1 MGDRSLFILAAMT
14 LISSLGIAVML
25 PLIPLYGISLGAS
38 PVQLGLLT
46 SGFALA
52 SALGQLAA
60 GFALERL
67 GSRGFIRGGIAVY
80 AGANA
85 LIATA
90 ADALS
95 LIAFRSLAGLG
106 GGANLVASRLYLAQV
121 ADPKRMAFV
130 NGILSAASSTG
141 QVIGPAFGGIVAALG
156 DLRLPFILV
165 SVTSGLAFLASW
177 LLPRPPTTASNPRDS
192 GRETATFNRATIV
205 LLAAQLALLA
215 GYGAFITTYAPL
227 ATTILGW
234 TTLEIGLAF
243 SILGAGSIVLGPYL
257 AHLADRAGRQR
268 VAVVACVPLVLF
280 GITLAMTLPRVLI
293 YAIVF
298 LAGAGL
304 TAFNAA
310 WFALLADASPMARRG
325 RTFGIVNAVA
335 QLGTVA
341 GALIA
346 SAIWQS
352 VGIVPAMGSG
362 SVFIA
367 AAGIAM
373 MLLGH
378 PRIYA
383 NRRE

>member
-1 MGDRSLFILAAMT
+1 MWDRSLFILAAMT
-14 LISSLGIAVML
+14 LISSFGVAVML

-38 PVQLGLLT
+38 PFQLGLLT

-52 SALGQLAA
+52 SAAGQLFS
-60 GFALERL
+60 GIVIDRL

-90 ADALS
+90 NDAFS

-106 GGANLVASRLYLAQV
+106 SGANLVASRLYLSQI
-121 ADPKRMAFV
+121 ADPQRMAFV
-130 NGILSAASSTG
+130 NGILSAANSTG

-165 SVTSGLAFLASW
+165 SITSGLAFLAAW
-177 LLPRPPTTASNPRDS
+177 LLPLPPTAAPNPRDAA
-192 GRETATFNRATIV
+192 RETATLNRATIV

-215 GYGAFITTYAPL
+215 GYGAIITTYAPL
-227 ATTILGW
+227 ATTVLGW
-234 TTLEIGLAF
+234 TTLEIGIAF
-243 SILGAGSIVLGPYL
+243 SILGAGSILLGPYL
-257 AHLADRAGRQR
+257 AHLADRVGRQPIA
-268 VAVVACVPLVLF
+268 VAACAPLVLF
-280 GITLAMTLPRVLI
+280 GITLAIALPREVI
-293 YAIVF
+293 YVIVF

-310 WFALLADASPMARRG
+310 WFALLAEASAMSRRG

-346 SAIWQS
+346 SVIWQS
-352 VGIVPAMGSG
+352 IGIVPAMVSG
-362 SVFIA
+362 SAFIA

-373 MLLGH
+373 MLLES
-378 PRIYA
+378 PRIHA
-383 NRRE
+383 NLRE